1 MYVTCEGVCECVAC
15 PPGTTN
21 EAGYDKDCDACAQ
34 YIGTCL
40 TNFLNDLTCSDNT
53 GGATDT
59 AGDGCEW
66 SLRGVRKFVNQVE
79 NVLFF

>member
-1 MYVTCEGVCECVAC
+1 MPSLRGDRRLEQT
-15 PPGTTN
+15 PPI
-21 EAGYDKDCDACAQ
+21 DKDCDACAPD
-34 YIGTCL
+34 IETCL
-40 TNFLNDLTCSDNT
+40 KMFPNDLTCLDNT